1 MKSFAN
7 TTAYKNLSME
17 NLKVNQMTRK
27 VKELQFTFKMC
38 KSQRSQYEK
47 T

>member
-7 TTAYKNLSME
+7 TDACKNLSME

-27 VKELQFTFKMC
+27 VKELQLTFEIC
-38 KSQRSQYEK
+38 KSQ
-47 T
+47 